1 MWDHPLPP
9 CGGRSGGGHV
19 ASDSRRRAPTPNPS
33 LKGGETGGES
43 WATVTRIA
51 WPVAA
56 RVLHWSPD
64 QFWTATPAELLGALT
79 PTESHGA
86 PLGRDEFDQ
95 LMERDNG

>member
-1 MWDHPLPP
+1 MRNQPLPP
-9 CGGRSGGGHV
+9 CGGRPGGGR
-19 ASDSRRRAPTPNPS
+19 AAIDNQGRAPTPNPS
-33 LKGGETGGES
+33 PGGGGEEGGS
-43 WATVTRIA
+43 WAGVTRIT

-64 QFWTATPAELLGALT
+64 QFWAATPAELLGALT